1 MKKNISDL
9 IDKNRVKMETRID
22 NYYAEHS
29 EGLTDSLREDLSRHD
44 VMDIVETAKDILWEE
59 YGVYQNTYHRSSL
72 DTGSGISALYKRPLS
87 GPLNLAIRIVGRLE
101 AEERLPMSE
110 DFEEKTEKDTS
121 NGILE
126 MIRKRQNDD

>member
-72 DTGSGISALYKRPLS
+72 DTGSGISPLYKRTLS
-87 GPLNLAIRIVGRLE
+87 SPLNLAIRIVGRLE

-110 DFEEKTEKDTS
+110 DLEEKPEKDTS